1 MRAAAAVASVA
12 AVADELTRRA
22 ILDLGSNSFRLV
34 VFESTPTWW
43 RRSDEIR
50 ESVRLAADVNPDGTI
65 GKAGLRRATDVL
77 DVFAGFLRATAIA
90 PEHVRAIGTSAI
102 REATN
107 QEKIVRLVRERCA
120 IEIDVISREREAW
133 YGYVAAVNST
143 TLTDGTVLDIGGGSM
158 QLTAV
163 RDRRPLHAGSWLLG
177 AVRTTASHLP
187 PGAPATRRQVRALR
201 DHALAQFAEAPWIGS
216 TGPRFVG
223 IGGAVRNLATAAL
236 DLHGHPIVGGAQ
248 GVRLDRDTLDELI
261 EELRRRPSVDRGR
274 MRGIK
279 PSRADII
286 LAGAVVIAA
295 AMEACGASE
304 LESTE
309 YGLREGVLLAEALG
323 SPIPDDRLVGP
334 GAEPPL
340 LDDVRRRGVE
350 NLAHRYDTDAGHVEH
365 VTTLA
370 LSMSDQ
376 LVELELQDADPH
388 ERELLWAAC
397 QLHDIG
403 MKLDYDDHHR
413 HARYIL
419 TSGGLAGFSPA
430 ETAIIAQAVRYHRRG
445 TPGPGVFAPLLAPG
459 DNGRLLRIT
468 TLLRLA
474 EGIERGRDRA
484 VQRVTLTDSG
494 DGDVRLVLHSP
505 GSAEVP
511 RWAAARE
518 TELFERAY
526 GTSLEVAVEQPG
538 GR

>member
-1 MRAAAAVASVA
+1 MAAVQQQV
-12 AVADELTRRA
+12 TRRA

-34 VFESTPTWW
+34 VFEATPTWW

-50 ESVRLAADVNPDGTI
+50 ESVRLAADVTPDGEL
-65 GKAGLRRATDVL
+65 GKAGLRRATNVL
-77 DVFAGFLRATAIA
+77 DVFAGFLRSAGIA

-102 REATN
+102 REAAN
-107 QEKIVRLVRERCA
+107 QAEIVRLARERCG

-133 YGYVAAVNST
+133 YGYLAAANST

-163 RDRRPLHAGSWLLG
+163 RDRSPLHAGSWLLG

-187 PGAPATRRQVRALR
+187 PGGPATRKQVRALR
-201 DHALAQFAEAPWIGS
+201 DHALAEFAGSPWIGS

-236 DLHGHPIVGGAQ
+236 DLHGHPVVGGAQ
-248 GVRLDRDTLDELI
+248 GVRVDRDTLDELI
-261 EELRRRPSVDRGR
+261 EELRRRPSADRGR

-295 AMEACGASE
+295 AMEACGATE

-309 YGLREGVLLAEALG
+309 YGLREGVLLAESLG
-323 SPIPDDRLVGP
+323 APIPDDELVGP
-334 GAEPPL
+334 AASPPL
-340 LDDVRRRGVE
+340 IDDVRRRGVE
-350 NLAHRYDTDAGHVEH
+350 NLAHRYDTGAAHVEH

-370 LSMSDQ
+370 LSMFDQ
-376 LVELELQDADPH
+376 LVALELQDDDPH

-419 TSGGLAGFSPA
+419 TSGGLPGFTPA
-430 ETAIIAQAVRYHRRG
+430 ETAIVAQAARYHRRG
-445 TPGPGVFAPLLAPG
+445 TPGPGIFAPLLAPG

-474 EGIERGRDRA
+474 EGIERGRDGAVRA
-484 VQRVTLTDSG
+484 VTIAAG
-494 DGDVRLVLHSP
+494 NDGDVRLVLHA
-505 GSAEVP
+505 GGDAEVP

-526 GTSLEVAVEQPG
+526 GTSLEVTVAQPAV
-538 GR
+538 R